1 MVRMFVSLV
10 RAPSISTHDP
20 LSFLKAE
27 MPSEPLV
34 QVHYLYRYV
43 ATRTDSLSSS
53 DTTAGSQKKFPLLHL
68 FPKTMRQHWS
78 SRMTQCSASLS
89 QATHTHSQCGPLY
102 LYPSLSQYFNNSIS
116 QCLSTSTSQLSIFQ
130 CLNTSTHQY
139 RTISIYQYL
148 DISTSQHFDRIRIS
162 TSQCLDVSTSR
173 YLNISLSLKSQ
184 YWLTVTHRGRR
195 KEVKSQNV
203 ELASLLKLIW
213 AGDSYPWSRLLLFLD
228 TISLPQS

>member
-43 ATRTDSLSSS
+43 ATRTDSLSGS

-78 SRMTQCSASLS
+78 SRMTQCSASCWFQVS
-89 QATHTHSQCGPLY
+89 HRPHTQCGPLY

-116 QCLSTSTSQLSIFQ
+116 QCLSTSTSQLSILQ
-130 CLNTSTHQY
+130 YLNTSTHQY

-148 DISTSQHFDRIRIS
+148 DISTAQHFDISISQYLRIS
-162 TSQCLDVSTSR
+162 TSQCLNVHLDIS
-173 YLNISLSLKSQ
+173 ISL
-184 YWLTVTHRGRR
+184 YR
-195 KEVKSQNV
+195 
-203 ELASLLKLIW
+203 
-213 AGDSYPWSRLLLFLD
+213 
-228 TISLPQS
+228 

>member
-78 SRMTQCSASLS
+78 SRMTQCSASYWFQVS
-89 QATHTHSQCGPLY
+89 HRPHTHTLIVVLY
-102 LYPSLSQYFNNSIS
+102 TSIPHYLNISITKHLNVSVPQHLSSQYFNVSIPQHINIEPSQYINILIS
-116 QCLSTSTSQLSIFQ
+116 QQ
-130 CLNTSTHQY
+130 
-139 RTISIYQYL
+139 
-148 DISTSQHFDRIRIS
+148 
-162 TSQCLDVSTSR
+162 
-173 YLNISLSLKSQ
+173 LNI
-184 YWLTVTHRGRR
+184 LT
-195 KEVKSQNV
+195 S
-203 ELASLLKLIW
+203 
-213 AGDSYPWSRLLLFLD
+213 
-228 TISLPQS
+228 